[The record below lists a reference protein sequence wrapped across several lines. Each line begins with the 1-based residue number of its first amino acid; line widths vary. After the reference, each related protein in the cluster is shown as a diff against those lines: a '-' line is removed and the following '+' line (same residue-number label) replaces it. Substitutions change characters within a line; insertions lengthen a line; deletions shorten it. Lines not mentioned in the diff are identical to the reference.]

1 MRANENFK
9 QNSTKNRSKQGSS
22 LPESGS
28 LPSARRFAE
37 CCIRQSFTLE
47 NDRVCREQDSRHR
60 KTLGK
65 DYFVECQTL
74 GAIQR
79 SAKNRQQSSIADGR
93 YLCRAP
99 GFGTRQRSYFTECP
113 TPDGALGKEAI
124 LPSVLRP
131 TGQSTHRPLPL
142 YLKCEQGARA
152 RAQPYDLGRTTHI
165 IAYNN
170 SRLVLM

>member
-9 QNSTKNRSKQGSS
+9 QNSRKNRSKQGSS

-37 CCIRQSFTLE
+37 CCTRQSFTLE
-47 NDRVCREQDSRHR
+47 NDRVCRDQDSQHR

-74 GAIQR
+74 GAIRR
-79 SAKNRQQSSIADGR
+79 SAKNRQQPSIADGR

-99 GFGTRQRSYFTECP
+99 GFGTRERSYFTKCP

-124 LPSVLRP
+124 LPSVLPQR
-131 TGQSTHRPLPL
+131 G
-142 YLKCEQGARA
+142 
-152 RAQPYDLGRTTHI
+152 
-165 IAYNN
+165 N
-170 SRLVLM
+170 RLVVHSHSISSASKEHELEPSHTTSAGQLTLSHTTTRG